1 MYFHDHASFSEV
13 DVRNKFLVDL
23 PDWRNKQDYI
33 HDKEMSVKTVVSVVN
48 RGDYYDVIEI
58 KKPEE

>member
-1 MYFHDHASFSEV
+1 MEQQISTKKVKVTFSVFMTYCFECV
-13 DVRNKFLVDL
+13 KT
-23 PDWRNKQDYI
+23 
-33 HDKEMSVKTVVSVVN
+33 EMSVKTVVSVVN